1 MWERSRNCECPVLSN
16 RVYPFLWEFVRRYL
30 PAGLLFVLLN
40 VIATSLGDVLVPRRL
55 GILAD
60 GLKVGLDIG
69 QVLAGTLA
77 LTLLSLL
84 YILFDFLVRAIYLHF
99 FVRIKND
106 IYVELFSYVEKLS
119 MEFFRENLAGSV
131 STRIVSIADTTERL
145 LFNAVNVLTV
155 NIFVKI
161 FVLYLFYRISLLLSL
176 LNLLW
181 MVAYVMMIFY
191 SNSAQRIKIKKYEEE
206 KSIFVGRVND
216 SISNISNVK
225 NFAAEEWE
233 RKLLAK
239 QVASLFDREKSALA
253 GKIFIKFLCNV
264 MSSLP
269 LLMNLFLS
277 LKLYQRSLV
286 SLGDIFFVL
295 MVSNS
300 VVQTTKFIGNT
311 IIELAEQLNRL
322 RQNIEATLV
331 PRSVRNQSDNVLVP
345 KDSMAIDFENVYFRY
360 RGDSGRIL
368 ENFSFHIGPGQK
380 VGLVGRSGSGKT
392 TLVNLLLRLQDVE
405 SGDILVDGRSIRTA
419 MTQESLRGNISY
431 IPQQTTLFHRTVR
444 ENILCGSENVTE
456 EKLLEVCRKACC
468 LDFIENLENGLN
480 TIVGERGSRL
490 SGGQSQRIAIARAML
505 RDSPILVFDEMTSGL
520 DSITEQEIQD
530 VLKNLLRDR
539 TVLTIAHRLA
549 TLKNMERI
557 VVMENG
563 RIVEDG
569 TIGELISIENG
580 LFRRMWSMQ
589 RDGLL
594 LL

>member
-1 MWERSRNCECPVLSN
+1 MLSN